1 MTEPK
6 VPFGKQFR
14 QKYFAKLD
22 PNVVNVNHG
31 SFGLTPDL
39 ILNSYLKNIEKQ
51 SLFPEKAIRY
61 ENRDDY
67 VKALKLV
74 ADELLLNCDY
84 HNLAILENSST
95 AIDTILRSY
104 PFVKGDKFV
113 ISSTTYRA
121 CATTVKF
128 LENRIGIEVILIE
141 LNFPLTNAEILDK
154 FRDEFEKNSPKLCL
168 FDIVSSQPAIR
179 FPFEKITELCREYGV
194 LSLVDGAHG
203 IGLVEL
209 SLKDL
214 KPDFLV
220 TTLHKWLY
228 VERGCAVLYVDP
240 KHQRKIHTMPIS
252 FSYLDDNEPL
262 ETEELNKMRF
272 INTFHYTGTKNK
284 PNIPII
290 GEAILFRKDICGGE
304 SVIRKYCEGLSH
316 EVVELFTKKIWPGT
330 TYLDNEDGSAIT
342 AMVNIEIPIEQY
354 ATKDFDRSD
363 LKRYLLYLEERICFK
378 HNTFVPF
385 SVNNGKAYAR
395 FSCQL
400 YNDID
405 DYIYAGE
412 IILKELKEFFDNE
425 VYNDLKSTPKSGA
438 VFLAVDKLSIK

>member
-1 MTEPK
+1 M
-6 VPFGKQFR
+6 
-14 QKYFAKLD
+14 
-22 PNVVNVNHG
+22 
-31 SFGLTPDL
+31 
-39 ILNSYLKNIEKQ
+39 
-51 SLFPEKAIRY
+51 
-61 ENRDDY
+61 
-67 VKALKLV
+67 V

-121 CATTVKF
+121 CANTVKF

-220 TTLHKWLY
+220 TTLHKWAL
-228 VERGCAVLYVDP
+228 C
-240 KHQRKIHTMPIS
+240 
-252 FSYLDDNEPL
+252 
-262 ETEELNKMRF
+262 
-272 INTFHYTGTKNK
+272 
-284 PNIPII
+284 
-290 GEAILFRKDICGGE
+290 
-304 SVIRKYCEGLSH
+304 
-316 EVVELFTKKIWPGT
+316 
-330 TYLDNEDGSAIT
+330 
-342 AMVNIEIPIEQY
+342 
-354 ATKDFDRSD
+354 
-363 LKRYLLYLEERICFK
+363 
-378 HNTFVPF
+378 
-385 SVNNGKAYAR
+385 
-395 FSCQL
+395 
-400 YNDID
+400 
-405 DYIYAGE
+405 
-412 IILKELKEFFDNE
+412 
-425 VYNDLKSTPKSGA
+425 
-438 VFLAVDKLSIK
+438 

>member
-1 MTEPK
+1 
-6 VPFGKQFR
+6 
-14 QKYFAKLD
+14 
-22 PNVVNVNHG
+22 
-31 SFGLTPDL
+31 
-39 ILNSYLKNIEKQ
+39 
-51 SLFPEKAIRY
+51 
-61 ENRDDY
+61 
-67 VKALKLV
+67 
-74 ADELLLNCDY
+74 
-84 HNLAILENSST
+84 
-95 AIDTILRSY
+95 
-104 PFVKGDKFV
+104 
-113 ISSTTYRA
+113 
-121 CATTVKF
+121 
-128 LENRIGIEVILIE
+128 
-141 LNFPLTNAEILDK
+141 
-154 FRDEFEKNSPKLCL
+154 
-168 FDIVSSQPAIR
+168 
-179 FPFEKITELCREYGV
+179 
-194 LSLVDGAHG
+194 
-203 IGLVEL
+203 
-209 SLKDL
+209 
-214 KPDFLV
+214 
-220 TTLHKWLY
+220 
-228 VERGCAVLYVDP
+228 
-240 KHQRKIHTMPIS
+240 MPIS

-316 EVVELFTKKIWPGT
+316 EVVELFTKKIWPCT